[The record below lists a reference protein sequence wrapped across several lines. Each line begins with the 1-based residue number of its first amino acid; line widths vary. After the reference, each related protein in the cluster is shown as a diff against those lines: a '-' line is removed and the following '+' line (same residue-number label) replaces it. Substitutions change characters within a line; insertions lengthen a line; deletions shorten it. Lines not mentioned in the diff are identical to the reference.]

1 MGNNCL
7 RNIMGLMIG
16 ETSGKIMGKI
26 HKFVPHK
33 ISLFGQVGGGLQP
46 PQPPPPV
53 KPGLSDLLDSVTTR
67 FFLISSRNLAF
78 DPISNLT

>member
-7 RNIMGLMIG
+7 RNLMGLMIE

-33 ISLFGQVGGGLQP
+33 ISLFGQVGGGAAAP
-46 PQPPPPV
+46 SAPPPV
-53 KPGLSDLLDSVTTR
+53 NPDLSDLLDSVTTR
-67 FFLISSRNLAF
+67 FFLISSRNLVF
-78 DPISNLT
+78 DPTSNLT